1 MRLHL
6 AQLALPRLQLA
17 RIVLIVLE
25 LLALRVPC
33 PGCEAHTCE

>member
-6 AQLALPRLQLA
+6 ALLALPRLQLA
-17 RIVLIVLE
+17 LLVLE

-33 PGCEAHTCE
+33 PGCEAYTCE